1 MLIKI
6 LFYNNKNYSKKY
18 LWSKIFIGIE
28 CFLHRNFFILFIY
41 IYIIIYI
48 IIIFIYIYNI
58 IIIKLYLI
66 IL

>member
-1 MLIKI
+1 M
-6 LFYNNKNYSKKY
+6 NKYYSKKY

-28 CFLHRNFFILFIY
+28 CLLHRIFLYIY

-58 IIIKLYLI
+58 IIII
-66 IL
+66 ILNYI